1 MYCVVW
7 YGIFIL
13 IIRLN
18 LIRLL
23 NILSTQPSSLTSKT
37 QFIEKD
43 HRSNPDNFEEE
54 TRTKY
59 VSTRRKRVR
68 FFMILRAGLVK
79 LNNKWR
85 LARTV
90 CAEGWNR
97 ATLMSGG
104 SHRLWNQLLH
114 ATLFR
119 STSLFRWSTD
129 AARLSARLASNS
141 APSLS
146 PVPGPKG
153 QRVLSPSSTCQRE
166 RRRFIPY
173 RKKLPGRM
181 ESRRFDSTKGQTS
194 AG

>member
-1 MYCVVW
+1 M
-7 YGIFIL
+7 
-13 IIRLN
+13 
-18 LIRLL
+18 
-23 NILSTQPSSLTSKT
+23 
-37 QFIEKD
+37 
-43 HRSNPDNFEEE
+43 
-54 TRTKY
+54 
-59 VSTRRKRVR
+59 STRRKRAR

-141 APSLS
+141 APSPS
-146 PVPGPKG
+146 PVQKANKSYLCLLHVSVKEEDLFRTGRNCPVERSHGDSIPRKVSPVQVKVHPRVQG
-153 QRVLSPSSTCQRE
+153 CRYYRRIIYANYLQRTRVSRKQDPNCQYVVISFGRE
-166 RRRFIPY
+166 PIDRVP
-173 RKKLPGRM
+173 
-181 ESRRFDSTKGQTS
+181 
-194 AG
+194 A